1 MASDRSEKHLDAAP
15 TRASELSRP
24 DEGGS
29 PHVES
34 VSDREIVAAIQRG
47 DRRGALSLCARRH
60 GAALGRLCMALLGSQ
75 TEADDAVQ
83 ETLLAA
89 HAGFDDFRSD
99 GSLRAWLF
107 GIARR
112 RCARVKERRGAVRPG
127 TDAADERTADELL
140 DVRRRAERARDLLER
155 VRPTEREALLL
166 RYGAELSFREVGE
179 AAGVDEATARKR
191 VSRALARLREL
202 VKE

>member
-1 MASDRSEKHLDAAP
+1 MDAAISTAELGAAP
-15 TRASELSRP
+15 GGETPRAEP
-24 DEGGS
+24 DG
-29 PHVES
+29 
-34 VSDREIVAAIQRG
+34 DILAAIARG
-47 DRRGALSLCARRH
+47 DRRDALGLCARRH
-60 GAALGRLCMALLGSQ
+60 GAAVGRLCMALLGSQ
-75 TEADDAVQ
+75 TEAEDAAQ

-89 HAGFDDFRSD
+89 HAAFADFRSD

-112 RCARVKERRGAVRPG
+112 RCARVKERRGAVRAG
-127 TDAADERTADELL
+127 AEGSDERTADELL
-140 DVRRRAERARDLLER
+140 EIRRRAERARALLER

-166 RYGAELSFREVGE
+166 RYAGELSFREVGS
-179 AAGVDEATARKR
+179 AAGIDEATARKR

>member
-1 MASDRSEKHLDAAP
+1 MASDRSEKHLDAAI
-15 TRASELSRP
+15 TRASEVGRS
-24 DEGGS
+24 DEGDS
-29 PHVES
+29 PRIEVG
-34 VSDREIVAAIQRG
+34 SDRDIVLAIQLG
-47 DRRGALSLCARRH
+47 DRRAALSLCARRH
-60 GAALGRLCMALLGSQ
+60 GAALGRLCMALLGSR

-99 GSLRAWLF
+99 GSLRAWLY

-112 RCARVKERRGAVRPG
+112 RCARVKERRGAVQAGP
-127 TDAADERTADELL
+127 DAADERTADDLL

-166 RYGAELSFREVGE
+166 RYGAELSFREVG
-179 AAGVDEATARKR
+179 AATGVDEATARKR

>member
-1 MASDRSEKHLDAAP
+1 
-15 TRASELSRP
+15 
-24 DEGGS
+24 
-29 PHVES
+29 
-34 VSDREIVAAIQRG
+34 
-47 DRRGALSLCARRH
+47 
-60 GAALGRLCMALLGSQ
+60 
-75 TEADDAVQ
+75 VQ

-89 HAGFDDFRSD
+89 HAGFDAFRSD
-99 GSLRAWLF
+99 GSLRAWLY

-112 RCARVKERRGAVRPG
+112 RCARVKERRGAVQAS

-179 AAGVDEATARKR
+179 AVGVDEATARKR

>member
-1 MASDRSEKHLDAAP
+1 MASDRSEQHLDAVIS
-15 TRASELSRP
+15 TASESGRAG
-24 DEGGS
+24 EGES
-29 PHVES
+29 PRADS
-34 VSDREIVAAIQRG
+34 TSDRDIVLAIERG

-89 HAGFDDFRSD
+89 HAGFDDFRRD
-99 GSLRAWLF
+99 GSLRAWLY

-140 DVRRRAERARDLLER
+140 EVRRRAQRARDLLER